1 MLIYTVTLSLMMM
14 TVSPVDLEQKLLGL
28 EQEIVTADL
37 IGIESS
43 LIRESE
49 ALCAILRSL
58 LSSAS

>member
-1 MLIYTVTLSLMMM
+1 MLIYTVTLYRMK
-14 TVSPVDLEQKLLGL
+14 TVPPVDLEQKLLGL

-43 LIRESE
+43 LIQEST

-58 LSSAS
+58 LSSAA

>member
-1 MLIYTVTLSLMMM
+1 MLIYNVTLYRMK

-43 LIRESE
+43 LIQESE

-58 LSSAS
+58 LSSAV

>member
-1 MLIYTVTLSLMMM
+1 M
-14 TVSPVDLEQKLLGL
+14 TASPVDIEQQLFGL
-28 EQEIVTADL
+28 EQEIAMAEQ

-43 LIRESE
+43 LIQESK

>member
-1 MLIYTVTLSLMMM
+1 M
-14 TVSPVDLEQKLLGL
+14 TVLPVDLEQQLLGL
-28 EQEIVTADL
+28 EREIATAES

-43 LIRESE
+43 LIQESE

>member
-1 MLIYTVTLSLMMM
+1 MLIYNVTLYRMK
-14 TVSPVDLEQKLLGL
+14 TVSPVDLEQQLLGL

-43 LIRESE
+43 LIQESE

-58 LSSAS
+58 LSSAP